1 MIWAAL
7 VIKTGLVD
15 NQKMH
20 DLVFVE
26 ADRKDQ
32 AIAIISGQDFSME
45 SWWNKGKSKCLVL
58 KIYQIA
64 KEKKLLG
71 SLLPVISL
79 PEYASSKKMIRGSQI
94 SDQNILK
101 PKYGVRRRKKIKE
114 ENLILKPTA
123 AVRRKKKICN

>member
-32 AIAIISGQDFSME
+32 AIAIISGQDFSM
-45 SWWNKGKSKCLVL
+45 
-58 KIYQIA
+58 
-64 KEKKLLG
+64 
-71 SLLPVISL
+71 
-79 PEYASSKKMIRGSQI
+79 
-94 SDQNILK
+94 
-101 PKYGVRRRKKIKE
+101 
-114 ENLILKPTA
+114 
-123 AVRRKKKICN
+123 